1 VIEIQSILLLPG
13 HDFLLGTHIKGLF
26 LGESG
31 ECLVVCTLPK
41 LEHAPYLGCNTLS
54 EMTRGNGGGLSPK
67 VQGDGRLASLFLD
80 PTQDAI
86 SRASSTSP
94 SLHRVKKR
102 QHEHVSA
109 LRCPL
114 HPEVYLC
121 GYRFHSSPLLQSH
134 SLSILPS
141 CAILPLLHNNLNPM
155 GLQVPPPRRSGAR
168 DCRCYP

>member
-54 EMTRGNGGGLSPK
+54 GMTRENRGGLSPK

-86 SRASSTSP
+86 SRASSN
-94 SLHRVKKR
+94 LHIRS
-102 QHEHVSA
+102 E
-109 LRCPL
+109 
-114 HPEVYLC
+114 
-121 GYRFHSSPLLQSH
+121 SSPCQETPTRARKRASLPTSSGGGRVWISVPHFAFAPITLPVHLTQLRHFALASQQS
-134 SLSILPS
+134 
-141 CAILPLLHNNLNPM
+141 
-155 GLQVPPPRRSGAR
+155 
-168 DCRCYP
+168 